1 MRENFILIWAV
12 MPGGGGSIEQRF
24 NTNVRFITHIPKLK
38 MIFSTTAQIV
48 WKESY
53 QRIYE
58 DESGNN
64 LFYKAVDPLSG
75 NNEEKYFVNPI
86 GFIDK
91 QGNFNEWKAEYQ
103 DIYKYRLM
111 MTQYGHSNYFGVENY
126 PTTILLNFRLT
137 KELGKMLETLVY
149 SK

>member
-1 MRENFILIWAV
+1 
-12 MPGGGGSIEQRF
+12 
-24 NTNVRFITHIPKLK
+24 

-91 QGNFNEWKAEYQ
+91 QETSMSGKPNIR
-103 DIYKYRLM
+103 IY
-111 MTQYGHSNYFGVENY
+111 TN
-126 PTTILLNFRLT
+126 IA
-137 KELGKMLETLVY
+137 
-149 SK
+149 